1 MTASQTPKK
10 PAPKDWH
17 PAEVV
22 ATLRMK
28 GYSLRQLGILNG
40 YKNPNSLSKALH
52 RPWPLAEAIIA
63 EALGMDAPEIWPSR
77 YGTDGAP
84 NRGRRGPRPLLPADA
99 KPSRLREF
107 RNLQQA
113 VA

>member
-10 PAPKDWH
+10 PAPKDWP

-22 ATLRMK
+22 AALRMK
-28 GYSLRQLGILNG
+28 GYSLRQLGLLNG
-40 YKNPNSLSKALH
+40 YSNPNSLSKALH

-63 EALGMDAPEIWPSR
+63 EALDTDAPVIWPSR
-77 YGTDGAP
+77 YGTDGRP
-84 NRGRRGPRPLLPADA
+84 NRSRGQKPLLPAGA

>member
-10 PAPKDWH
+10 PASKDWH

-22 ATLRMK
+22 AALRMK
-28 GYSLRQLGILNG
+28 GYSLRQLAKLNG
-40 YKNPNSLSKALH
+40 YNNPNSLSKALH
-52 RPWPLAEAIIA
+52 HPWPLAEAIIA
-63 EALGMDAPEIWPSR
+63 EALGINAPTIWPSR
-77 YGTDGAP
+77 YGEDGAP
-84 NRGRRGPRPLLPADA
+84 NRGRRGPKPLLPVGA
-99 KPSRLREF
+99 KPSRFREF